1 MKKLIIS
8 LLAILLAFCLAGC
21 TIGLDA
27 DTETETEP
35 QTEEAATEEE
45 AMIPLLASDEEN
57 GLYLYGIR
65 PEGVVL
71 YADGEGHY
79 YDWAYSCSDYREPK
93 IFTGLFDGDSKEDIA
108 IITYTKNDGVSVE
121 DLRFISDGRF
131 DAEKVYTVDENEL
144 NSYVSH
150 HVSKSFANNAV
161 TFTMGDVNYTFDM
174 SDAFRK
180 LRYNGTSYSEN
191 VSYELSDGKIYVNIV
206 PVVSSADDEGDYGKA
221 PVELVIRGKLNF
233 DGYNISLSDVELL
246 PKINLQ

>member
-1 MKKLIIS
+1 MKKFIIS
-8 LLAILLAFCLAGC
+8 LLAILIAFCLAGC
-21 TIGLDA
+21 TIGMNTDS
-27 DTETETEP
+27 ETEEEP
-35 QTEEAATEEE
+35 QTEEAETEAE
-45 AMIPLLASDEEN
+45 AMIPLLTADEEN

-71 YADGEGHY
+71 YADGVGHY

-93 IFTGLFDGDSKEDIA
+93 IFKGFFDGDSKEDIA

-131 DAEKVYTVDENEL
+131 DAEKVYTVDESEF
-144 NSYVSH
+144 NSYVSY
-150 HVSKSFANNAV
+150 HVSKSFSNNAV
-161 TFTMGDVNYTFDM
+161 TFSLGDVNYTFDM
-174 SDAFRK
+174 SDAFKK
-180 LRYNGTSYSEN
+180 LSYDGTSYSEN
-191 VSYELSDGKIYVNIV
+191 VSYELSDGRIYVNIV